1 MKNYKIILVFIS
13 SLFFGNLAFSTEGIA
28 VIDYN
33 AIFLGTE
40 LARERIDDLRDSSDT
55 KSLLMKRNLKIAKGL
70 NWQKN

>member
-13 SLFFGNLAFSTEGIA
+13 SIFFGNLAFSTEGIA